1 MILALAKTARPHQW
15 IKNAFVAAPLVFSL
29 RVDELASAWR
39 ALAAV
44 VCFCVLSS
52 AVYLLNDIVDAEKD
66 RAHPVK
72 RRRPIASG
80 ALSMQAA
87 RAATATFAVAALLGA
102 FVLSAALASVAAG
115 YFLLNVAYTFR
126 LKRVPFVDVGCISL
140 GFLLRVLAGAIAIRV
155 PASPWLLIC
164 TLLLS
169 SLLGFG
175 KRAHE
180 LRVVAEGG
188 GGKSRDVLE
197 RYHPGILRMLMGVL
211 ALATAGVYGLYTQS
225 EHAVSLFETR
235 SLAFT
240 IPFVVMGIVRFVWL
254 TFNKPDAESP
264 TDSML
269 KDKPFLANLVAY
281 AAAVAVILYWA

>member
-1 MILALAKTARPHQW
+1 MLLALIKAARPHQW
-15 IKNAFVAAPLVFSL
+15 IKNAFVAAPLVFAL
-29 RVDELASAWR
+29 KVLDLASALR
-39 ALAAV
+39 AAAAV
-44 VCFCVLSS
+44 ACFCVLSS
-52 AVYLLNDIVDAEKD
+52 AVYLLNDMVDADKD

-87 RAATATFAVAALLGA
+87 RTATAVFTVAALLGC
-102 FVLSAALASVAAG
+102 FVLSKPLAAVAGG
-115 YFLLNVAYTFR
+115 YFGLNIAYTFR

-140 GFLLRVLAGAIAIRV
+140 GFLLRVLAGAYAIGV

-180 LRVVAEGG
+180 LRVLADGG
-188 GGKSRDVLE
+188 GQSRDVLE
-197 RYHPGILRMLMGVL
+197 RYHPGILRLLMGVL
-211 ALATAGVYGLYTQS
+211 GVATFGVYALYTQS
-225 EHAVSLFETR
+225 THALSLFSTR
-235 SLAFT
+235 GLALT
-240 IPFVVMGIVRFVWL
+240 LPFVAFGIVRFGWL

-269 KDKPFLANLVAY
+269 KDKLFLANLVLY
-281 AAAVAVILYWA
+281 AAAVAAILYRA